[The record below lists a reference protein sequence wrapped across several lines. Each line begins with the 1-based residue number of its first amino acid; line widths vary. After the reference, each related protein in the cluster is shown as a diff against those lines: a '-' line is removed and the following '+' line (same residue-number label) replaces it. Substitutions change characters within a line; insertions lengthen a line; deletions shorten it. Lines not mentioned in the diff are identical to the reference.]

1 MDLSDSPGDAAFR
14 ARLRTWLEA
23 NAPAELPEDPGAEH
37 EALVDWHR
45 RLYRGGWIGLSW
57 PTAYGGQGLGYMEET
72 ILQQELGRLG
82 APPPPSIGYIG
93 RAIMAHG
100 TEEQKRR
107 YLPPLL
113 ASAELWC
120 QGFSEPGAGSDLASL
135 RTRARP
141 DGERFVVSGQKIW
154 TSRAMFADFC
164 FLLARTT
171 DEGPKQAGISVFI
184 VDMTSPGVTVRPI
197 VEVSGN
203 RHHFCEVFFDDVAVP
218 AANLIG
224 ALHQGWSIA
233 QTTLAYERGPS
244 DIGAQ
249 AEFPRLLGRLRVLAA
264 ERGLEGDPGTR
275 RALARAAVSVE
286 VLRLRSLA
294 ALTRRMEGDE
304 PGPAGS
310 VDKLLMS
317 ATDQLLLATAMS
329 MLGPA
334 ASLGERGWYNRYLR
348 SRATTI
354 LGGTAQIQRNILATR
369 VLGLGR

>member
-1 MDLSDSPGDAAFR
+1 MDRPLLAA
-14 ARLRTWLEA
+14 
-23 NAPAELPEDPGAEH
+23 
-37 EALVDWHR
+37 V
-45 RLYRGGWIGLSW
+45 
-57 PTAYGGQGLGYMEET
+57 YGGQGLGYMEES

-113 ASAELWC
+113 ASEELWC
-120 QGFSEPGAGSDLASL
+120 QGFSEPNAGSDLASL
-135 RTRARP
+135 RTRAVP
-141 DGERFVVSGQKIW
+141 DGENFIVSGQKIW

-164 FLLARTT
+164 FLLARTSS
-171 DEGPKQAGISVFI
+171 EGPKQAGISVFI

-203 RHHFCEVFFDDVAVP
+203 RHHFCEVFFDDVVVP
-218 AANLIG
+218 AVNLIG
-224 ALHQGWSIA
+224 TLNQGWSIA

-249 AEFPRLLGRLRVLAA
+249 AEFPRILGRLLALAA
-264 ERGLEGDPGTR
+264 DRGLEHDPGTR
-275 RALARAAVSVE
+275 RALARAAVAVE
-286 VLRLRSLA
+286 VLRLRSLS

-304 PGPAGS
+304 PGPEGS
-310 VDKLLMS
+310 IDKLLMS
-317 ATDQLLLATAMS
+317 ATDQLLLTTAME

-334 ASLGERGWYNRYLR
+334 ASLGEAAWYNRYLR